1 MAYVQVPSP
10 TGGQLFK
17 YDAERQIIEIK
28 LKGGGTV
35 HVDLTRYQ
43 HPPRATRDAEPP
55 PVAEHQAADNQAL

>member
-1 MAYVQVPSP
+1 MAYVQVTTP

-43 HPPRATRDAEPP
+43 HLPRATWDADPP
-55 PVAEHQAADNQAL
+55 PTAEEKNAA